1 MVTVHIISEVGNAFS
16 IKEQLRGLFAFI
28 VL

>member
-16 IKEQLRGLFAFI
+16 IKKQLGRLFAFI